1 MRIILAKWRSILN
14 IMKRLFCCLLA
25 AVFSLSATACAAP
38 REQAVSKPAPQI
50 LVTETVAPQATTP
63 EATEAVGTDVIEFND
78 DVLESLVRESMKRPA
93 GNITIAD
100 AEAVTDLEMQMQGV
114 DPDQPYIHDLSALR
128 YFTNLTYL
136 GLGYAVLNAD
146 DPTAPIDI
154 SPLAGMTKLES
165 LQLGGLVIDDLSI
178 VANMPNL
185 KSLTVFGGGKLSD
198 ITPLSGLTRL
208 QALTL
213 RGNAIS
219 DITPLSGLTN
229 LLYLDLQANQVT
241 DVSALSRLTN
251 LQRLFLANNPVSDF
265 SPLQEIRAG
274 LLEWDFDVPAEP

>member
-1 MRIILAKWRSILN
+1 
-14 IMKRLFCCLLA
+14 MKRLFCCLLA

-38 REQAVSKPAPQI
+38 REQAAVEPTLQI
-50 LVTETVAPQATTP
+50 LAVETDVPESTGTP
-63 EATEAVGTDVIEFND
+63 EATETAEAAGTDAIEFND
-78 DVLESLVRESMKRPA
+78 DVLESLVRESMKKPT
-93 GNITIAD
+93 GDITVAD

-154 SPLAGMTKLES
+154 SPLAGMSKLES

-198 ITPLSGLTRL
+198 LLPLSGLTRL

-219 DITPLSGLTN
+219 DITPLSALTN

-274 LLEWDFDVPAEP
+274 LLEWDFDVPQEP